1 TAKPIVNMPTATP
14 LKPIVGQLKRRVIRD
29 LVIGLGAGW
38 GVATVYW
45 HYFDKRM
52 QRVDDYYAKHGR
64 ASERVDV
71 EAFNAMQARL
81 TENKEEED

>member
-1 TAKPIVNMPTATP
+1 MPTCTP
-14 LKPIVGQLKRRVIRD
+14 LKPITGQLKRRVARD

-45 HYFDKRM
+45 HYFEKRM
-52 QRVDDYYAKHGR
+52 KRVDDYYAKYGR

-71 EAFNAMQARL
+71 DAFNAAQARL
-81 TENKEEED
+81 MVQQEEED